1 MVVAAAFSR
10 RTCGALDLG
19 PMHDSAA
26 VVVERIA
33 AMHGAAIV
41 PDDEI
46 ADLPD
51 VLPGKIRTVDITPE
65 LVEQRFGVSK
75 LKPDQIGVATAAEIE
90 HLAPRIRMS
99 ADQRVDGAG
108 RGARIVCRRDALA
121 QEAAAVVGAV
131 VLDLQAGDALLQLRR
146 KRVVDRIHAAER
158 RVAT

>member
-19 PMHDSAA
+19 PMHDPAA

-51 VLPGKIRTVDITPE
+51 VLPGKIRAVDIAPE
-65 LVEQRFGVSK
+65 LVEQGLRFTEIEA
-75 LKPDQIGVATAAEIE
+75 DQIGVATAAEIE
-90 HLAPRIRMS
+90 HLAPCIRMGT
-99 ADQRVDGAG
+99 DQRVDGAG
-108 RGARIVCRRDALA
+108 RG
-121 QEAAAVVGAV
+121 
-131 VLDLQAGDALLQLRR
+131 
-146 KRVVDRIHAAER
+146 
-158 RVAT
+158 